1 MADTIIIGGGH
12 NGLVTAFYLAK
23 AGRKP
28 LVLERRHVVGGC
40 ATTEDFAPGYR
51 SATLAHTLGPIRPS
65 IVRDMQLERR
75 GVTFVHPDP
84 RLVSVA
90 PDGRALVFSTNAERT
105 AEAIKPFSSKDAA
118 KYPEFCATL
127 GRIGGFLSELLEMTP
142 PSIDAPSAAAL
153 WELLK
158 TGRRFRSLGKRES
171 FALLR
176 WGPMAVADLVA
187 EWFESDLLQASV
199 AARAI
204 HGTAMGPWSAG
215 TGAVLLLAAAIDPVP
230 GGSSIS
236 AVGGPGAVTRAM
248 ADAAR
253 EAGAVIKTG
262 ADVHH
267 IIVKDG
273 AVSGVALADGTEIA
287 ASMVVSGADPR
298 RTFLDL
304 IDPVELEPDF
314 MTRIR
319 NYRCPGTVAKLNFA
333 LTALPAFTGITGDP
347 TAMLRGRVHVGPG
360 IDYLERAF
368 DASKY
373 GETSTSPYL
382 DVTFPS
388 IADPSM
394 APAGRHVM
402 SVHMQY
408 APFKRRSG
416 TWDAQEHTLADIALR
431 TLGSYAPGIT
441 SLVEYRQVITP
452 LDLEKVYGLTGG
464 HIHHGELALDQLFT
478 MRPTLGWAEY
488 RTPIDG
494 LYLCGSGTHPGNG
507 LTGGSGQNAAKAIL
521 KARPRTT
528 PAGARPIASVHD
540 K

>member
-1 MADTIIIGGGH
+1 MSQTIIIGGGH

-28 LVLERRHVVGGC
+28 VVLERRPLVGGC
-40 ATTEDFAPGYR
+40 ATSEEFAPGYR
-51 SATLAHTLGPIRPS
+51 CATLAHTLGPLRPS

-75 GVTFVHPDP
+75 GVKFVHPDP
-84 RLVSVA
+84 RLVSVGL
-90 PDGRALVFSTNAERT
+90 DGRALIFSTDPGRT
-105 AEAIKPFSSKDAA
+105 ADAIRPFSAKDAA
-118 KYPEFCATL
+118 RYPEFCATFGRL
-127 GRIGGFLSELLEMTP
+127 GAFLADLLEMTP
-142 PSIDAPSAAAL
+142 PSIDAPSTGEL

-158 TGRRFRSLGKRES
+158 TGRKFRALGKRES

-187 EWFESDLLQASV
+187 EWFETDLLQASV

-215 TGAVLLLAAAIDPVP
+215 TGAILLLAAATDPAP
-230 GGSSIS
+230 GGSSVS
-236 AVGGPGAVTRAM
+236 AAGGPGAVTRAM

-253 EAGAVIKTG
+253 EAGAEIRTG
-262 ADVHH
+262 AEVGR
-267 IIVKDG
+267 ILVKDG
-273 AVSGVALADGTEIA
+273 AVTGVVLADGAEVTA
-287 ASMVVSGADPR
+287 AIVVSGADPR

-304 IDPVELEPDF
+304 IDPVELDPDF

-333 LTALPAFTGITGDP
+333 LRGLPAFRGVTGDP
-347 TAMLRGRVHVGPG
+347 VASLGGRVHVGPG

-382 DVTFPS
+382 DIAFPS

-394 APAGRHVM
+394 ASSGRHVM

-408 APFKRRSG
+408 APFNLRAGSWRDQK
-416 TWDAQEHTLADIALR
+416 DALADLVLR
-431 TLGSYAPGIT
+431 TLETHAPGVT
-441 SLVEYRQVITP
+441 ALVEHRQVITP
-452 LDLEKVYGLTGG
+452 LDLEQVYGLTGG

-478 MRPTLGWAEY
+478 MRPTLGWADY
-488 RTPIDG
+488 RTPLAG

-507 LTGGSGQNAAKAIL
+507 LTGGSGQNAAREIL
-521 KARPRTT
+521 KNARGR
-528 PAGARPIASVHD
+528 
-540 K
+540 

>member
-1 MADTIIIGGGH
+1 MADTIIIGAGH
-12 NGLVTAFYLAK
+12 NGLTTAFYLAK

-28 LVLERRHVVGGC
+28 LVLERRPIVGGC
-40 ATTEDFAPGYR
+40 ATSEEFAPGYR
-51 SATLAHTLGPIRPS
+51 SATLAHTLGPIRPA

-90 PDGRALVFSTNAERT
+90 PDGRALVFSTDSGRT
-105 AEAIKPFSSKDAA
+105 SDAIRPFSTKDATR
-118 KYPEFCATL
+118 YPEFCATL
-127 GRIGGFLSELLEMTP
+127 GRIGAFLSDLLAMTP
-142 PSIDAPSAAAL
+142 PSLDSPSAGEW

-158 TGRRFRSLGKRES
+158 TGRRFRALGKKES

-176 WGPMAVADLVA
+176 YAPMAVADLVA
-187 EWFESDLLQASV
+187 EWFETDLLQASV

-230 GGSSIS
+230 GGSSVS

-248 ADAAR
+248 AEAAKA
-253 EAGAVIKTG
+253 AGAEIRTG
-262 ADVHH
+262 ADVLR
-267 IIVKDG
+267 ILVKDG
-273 AVSGVALADGTEIA
+273 AVTGVALADGTEIPA
-287 ASMVVSGADPR
+287 TTVISGADPR
-298 RTFLDL
+298 RTFLTL
-304 IDPVELEPDF
+304 VDPVELEPDF

-333 LTALPAFTGITGDP
+333 LNGLPAFRGIAGD
-347 TAMLRGRVHVGPG
+347 AASMLRGRLHVGPG

-373 GETSTSPYL
+373 GETSASPYL
-382 DVTFPS
+382 DIAFPS
-388 IADPSM
+388 VVDPSM

-408 APFKRRSG
+408 APFKRREGSWTG
-416 TWDAQEHTLADIALR
+416 QDGALADIVLR
-431 TLGSYAPGIT
+431 TLEPYAPGIT
-441 SLVEYRQVITP
+441 GLVEHRQVITP
-452 LDLEKVYGLTGG
+452 LDLEQVYGLTGG

-478 MRPTLGWAEY
+478 MRPTLGWADY
-488 RTPIDG
+488 RTPLTG

-507 LTGGSGQNAAKAIL
+507 LTGASGQNAAREIL
-521 KARPRTT
+521 KARR
-528 PAGARPIASVHD
+528 A
-540 K
+540 

>member
-1 MADTIIIGGGH
+1 MADTIIIGAGH
-12 NGLVTAFYLAK
+12 NGLTTAFYLAK

-28 LVLERRHVVGGC
+28 LVLERRPIVGGC
-40 ATTEDFAPGYR
+40 ATSEEFAPGYR
-51 SATLAHTLGPIRPS
+51 SATLAHTLGPIRPA

-90 PDGRALVFSTNAERT
+90 PDGRALVFSTDPGRT
-105 AEAIKPFSSKDAA
+105 SDAIRPFSTKDATR
-118 KYPEFCATL
+118 YPEFCATL
-127 GRIGGFLSELLEMTP
+127 GRIGAFLSDLLAMTP
-142 PSIDAPSAAAL
+142 PSIDSPSVGEW

-158 TGRRFRSLGKRES
+158 TGRRFRALGKKES

-176 WGPMAVADLVA
+176 YAPMAVADLVA
-187 EWFESDLLQASV
+187 EWFETDLLQASV

-230 GGSSIS
+230 GGSSVS

-248 ADAAR
+248 AEAAKA
-253 EAGAVIKTG
+253 AGAEIRTG
-262 ADVHH
+262 ADVLR
-267 IIVKDG
+267 ILVKDG
-273 AVSGVALADGTEIA
+273 AVTGVALADGTEIPA
-287 ASMVVSGADPR
+287 TTVISGADPR
-298 RTFLDL
+298 RTFLTL
-304 IDPVELEPDF
+304 VDPVELEPDF

-333 LTALPAFTGITGDP
+333 LNGLPAFRGIAGD
-347 TAMLRGRVHVGPG
+347 AASMLRGRLHVGPG

-373 GETSTSPYL
+373 GETSASPYL
-382 DVTFPS
+382 DIAFPS
-388 IADPSM
+388 VVDPSM

-408 APFKRRSG
+408 APFKRREGSWTG
-416 TWDAQEHTLADIALR
+416 QDGALADIVLR
-431 TLGSYAPGIT
+431 TLEAYAPGIT
-441 SLVEYRQVITP
+441 GLVEHRQVITP
-452 LDLEKVYGLTGG
+452 LDLEQVYGLTGG

-478 MRPTLGWAEY
+478 MRPTLGWADY
-488 RTPIDG
+488 RTPLTG

-507 LTGGSGQNAAKAIL
+507 LTGASGQNAAREIL
-521 KARPRTT
+521 KARR
-528 PAGARPIASVHD
+528 A
-540 K
+540 